1 MEESMMEVRP
11 KLGEKNYEKLIQY
24 WFNSFQIHNLTG
36 WPLVGNEGMK
46 PYMVM
51 MGIYSLIDYEW
62 GQPEEGTLFSSTYP
76 ICSMGLEY

>member
-1 MEESMMEVRP
+1 MEVRP
-11 KLGEKNYEKLIQY
+11 KLGEKNSKKSIQY

-51 MGIYSLIDYEW
+51 MGIHSLIPYNV
-62 GQPEEGTLFSSTYP
+62 PASLVSICLSILFDNKRKVHD
-76 ICSMGLEY
+76 